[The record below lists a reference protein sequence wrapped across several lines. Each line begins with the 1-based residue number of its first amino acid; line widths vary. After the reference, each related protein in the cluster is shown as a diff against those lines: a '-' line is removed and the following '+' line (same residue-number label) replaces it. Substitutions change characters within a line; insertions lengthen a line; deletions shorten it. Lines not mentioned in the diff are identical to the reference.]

1 MTALAKE
8 YSLQTSD
15 WRITVPFP
23 HYCSL
28 ILCPFFRNFT
38 LSLYRIHIAL
48 FLLGPFSEL
57 HSVTLRYTFL
67 ALHCFHV
74 ALFSCFTVLADFLC
88 CNFFVRP
95 FLYVALFLCWTFF
108 RIALIYRFFC
118 HISISLCVALFS
130 CCTIF
135 VLHYF
140 FFKLHFFSCTFF
152 ISCCFNVA
160 LFCVALFSCCTFF
173 ILHYSLVALFS
184 CCFFPVLHYFYV
196 DLFPCCTILCC
207 SFSLLHSF
215 HVALWCVNFFQNR
228 FLQLLLGW
236 GCSMCTTS
244 LRLNVML
251 HFYNFSFFCYGTN

>member
-1 MTALAKE
+1 ML
-8 YSLQTSD
+8 
-15 WRITVPFP
+15 
-23 HYCSL
+23 H
-28 ILCPFFRNFT
+28 FF
-38 LSLYRIHIAL
+38 YVEL
-48 FLLGPFSEL
+48 FSVL
-57 HSVTLRYTFL
+57 HSSIAFSVTFQFL
-67 ALHCFHV
+67 FALPFFHV
-74 ALFSCFTVLADFLC
+74 ALFLC
-88 CNFFVRP
+88 CIIF
-95 FLYVALFLCWTFF
+95 
-108 RIALIYRFFC
+108 
-118 HISISLCVALFS
+118 SLS
-130 CCTIF
+130 CI
-135 VLHYF
+135 
-140 FFKLHFFSCTFF
+140 FFSCTFF